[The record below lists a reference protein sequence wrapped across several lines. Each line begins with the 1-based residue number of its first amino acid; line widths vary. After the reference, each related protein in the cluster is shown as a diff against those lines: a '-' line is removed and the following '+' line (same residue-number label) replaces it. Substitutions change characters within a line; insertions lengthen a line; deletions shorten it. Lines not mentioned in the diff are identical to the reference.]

1 MDQFTVVGGSQKDIR
16 TFYSTLYRLLLFP
29 HNIPESGRYMSPY
42 DGKVHAGQMFTDVG
56 FWDVARATQPFLTL
70 FYPDVSELM
79 VDGML
84 DTFVQSGHLPRWA
97 SPNHRNTMV
106 GNHAD

>member
-42 DGKVHAGQMFTDVG
+42 DGKVHAGQISRTS
-56 FWDVARATQPFLTL
+56 T
-70 FYPDVSELM
+70 
-79 VDGML
+79 
-84 DTFVQSGHLPRWA
+84 SGTSRVPR
-97 SPNHRNTMV
+97 SHS
-106 GNHAD
+106 